1 MAKYERLPG
10 GGENGRGSS
19 SAFASL
25 KGKWRSPSPGSDRL
39 RFLRLSPLRLLIII
53 ATILFG
59 VALLAGGKYKP
70 RVGST
75 YAGSMDDD
83 DIVEPDR
90 SDRGPQ
96 FTWQNFNRLNGY
108 YNGVRKLIPV
118 SEWVPENPLNE
129 TQEIAKDL
137 FGKAKRSLIN
147 LNTPNTDPP
156 MEPVVFSPY
165 PDYESYEYLSQHRP
179 VEKCYLD
186 ANDKIAAPDIYA
198 YPGIPEGMTTN
209 TFGSP
214 AEIGF
219 DTNVCFDRFGRFVPY
234 GYGYYPVE
242 GGLGLG
248 NRSEKGGVDKIFDKS
263 GKIDYRGI
271 NWGDAQKKCFEKNKL
286 RFENSTT
293 DDQGKAMDTP
303 KKKVSRTAYVL
314 RTWTGNKYDEH
325 QIMTIRAMINE
336 LSLKSGGEY
345 DIHFLVHVKDDSIPI
360 WASDEVYRETLE
372 ANVPEEFWGM
382 ATLWSE
388 KLMELYY
395 PDPFPDNVVNMA
407 GAPIHGVYRSAHF
420 ALQWFAQQHQEYDF
434 FWNWEM
440 DVRLSGHYYEFH
452 NKISDWAR
460 EQPRKGLWERSSRFY
475 IPEVHGAWANFTETV
490 ERESKQAGITP
501 IWGPVEFPATD
512 MLDSPPEV
520 HPPRRYQDDDYEW
533 GVGED
538 ADLIVF
544 DPIFDPERSNWVFR
558 LDVTGYNLSLPV
570 PPRRCAIITIGRLSK
585 RLLNL
590 MHEET
595 WAMRHTMFPEMWPP
609 SVALHHG
616 LKAVYA
622 PHPVFFDRD
631 WPLEYADQIFNHPET
646 DFDSVFGWG
655 EHNFLGTSFYYN
667 SGFSGALWRRFLGQR
682 ENNEGGMYEEGS
694 GTGRMC
700 LRNTLFHPIK
710 HEHGSTD

>member
-1 MAKYERLPG
+1 MDPV
-10 GGENGRGSS
+10 
-19 SAFASL
+19 
-25 KGKWRSPSPGSDRL
+25 
-39 RFLRLSPLRLLIII
+39 
-53 ATILFG
+53 LF
-59 VALLAGGKYKP
+59 
-70 RVGST
+70 
-75 YAGSMDDD
+75 
-83 DIVEPDR
+83 
-90 SDRGPQ
+90 
-96 FTWQNFNRLNGY
+96 N
-108 YNGVRKLIPV
+108 
-118 SEWVPENPLNE
+118 
-129 TQEIAKDL
+129 
-137 FGKAKRSLIN
+137 
-147 LNTPNTDPP
+147 
-156 MEPVVFSPY
+156 PY
-165 PDYESYEYLSQHRP
+165 PDYESYEYLSKHRP

-186 ANDKIAAPDIYA
+186 AEEKVPAPDIYA
-198 YPGIPEGMTTN
+198 YPGIPEGMTTS
-209 TFGSP
+209 TFGSS
-214 AEIGF
+214 EEVGF
-219 DTNVCFDRFGRFVPY
+219 NTNVCFDRFGRFASY
-234 GYGYYPVE
+234 GYGYYPIE

-248 NRSEKGGVDKIFDKS
+248 NRSEKAGADKIFEKT

-271 NWGDAQKKCFEKNKL
+271 NWGDAQKNCYEKNQA
-286 RFENSTT
+286 RFENSSAEEKLTT
-293 DDQGKAMDTP
+293 VDTK

-325 QIMTIRAMINE
+325 QIMTIRAMISE
-336 LSLKSGGEY
+336 LALKSGGEY

-452 NKISDWAR
+452 NKIGDWAR

-475 IPEVHGAWANFTETV
+475 IPEVHGPWANFTETV
-490 ERESKQAGITP
+490 ERETKQSGITP

-544 DPIFDPERSNWVFR
+544 DPLFDPERSNWVFR

-682 ENNEGGMYEEGS
+682 ENNEGGAYEEGS

-710 HEHGSTD
+710 HEHGATE